1 MYDKLQKDAAFHP
14 RPRPEYDA
22 PIGRDAL
29 RAVFRRCADF
39 EERTLYVGA
48 EGSVEVYVC
57 WLDGLI
63 SAAEA
68 GENLLRP
75 LTDPRRLD
83 APDAAGCLDALLSG
97 GVFCPALCLR
107 QELDA
112 LCDDITHGR
121 CAVVF
126 AELGRAVSFD
136 VRSASARTV
145 GEPTLE
151 KSLKGSKDSF
161 VETLRVNTALLRRH
175 VATPKLKIAESCLG
189 RKSHT
194 RVAVL
199 FLEGV
204 ADGAVVRQLA
214 ARLDRIDVDAIV
226 SMGTLEELL
235 VDKPRSP
242 FPQLLHTEKPDRL
255 ASYLLDGRIGILVDG
270 IPIALVLPV
279 TFAEFMKVTG
289 DGSMNYLVAAV
300 LTALRYLALLLGLY
314 LPALYVA
321 VSSFHQEMIPTR
333 LLLSII
339 EAKKDVPFSTAAEIV
354 GMLIAFALLQEAG
367 LRLPNP
373 VGDTVSI
380 IGALIVGQAAVEAR
394 LVSPIAIIVVAVSGI
409 ACYTMPSQDMGS
421 AVRLCRTGLLLSA
434 IAAGLYGLALFSC
447 LLAAHLASLDS
458 FGVNYTAPLSAQS
471 GGGLLQILLPGPREA
486 QKLRDPLLHPQDR
499 RRQR

>member
-1 MYDKLQKDAAFHP
+1 M
-14 RPRPEYDA
+14 
-22 PIGRDAL
+22 
-29 RAVFRRCADF
+29 
-39 EERTLYVGA
+39 
-48 EGSVEVYVC
+48 
-57 WLDGLI
+57 
-63 SAAEA
+63 
-68 GENLLRP
+68 
-75 LTDPRRLD
+75 
-83 APDAAGCLDALLSG
+83 
-97 GVFCPALCLR
+97 
-107 QELDA
+107 
-112 LCDDITHGR
+112 
-121 CAVVF
+121 
-126 AELGRAVSFD
+126 
-136 VRSASARTV
+136 
-145 GEPTLE
+145 
-151 KSLKGSKDSF
+151 
-161 VETLRVNTALLRRH
+161 ETLRVNTALLRRH

>member
-1 MYDKLQKDAAFHP
+1 MYNKLQKEAAHDADT
-14 RPRPEYDA
+14 RPEYSA
-22 PIGRDAL
+22 PIGREAL
-29 RAVFRRCADF
+29 RTVFRRCADF
-39 EERTLYVGA
+39 EERTLFIGA
-48 EGSVEVYVC
+48 EGNVEVYVC

-75 LTDPRRLD
+75 LTDPSRLGAAD
-83 APDAAGCLDALLSG
+83 AEGCLALLLGG
-97 GVFCPALCLR
+97 GVFCPGLSER
-107 QELDA
+107 RELEE
-112 LCDDITHGR
+112 LCDDVTHGR

-126 AELGRAVSFD
+126 PALGRAVSAD
-136 VRSASARTV
+136 VRSPAGRAV

-161 VETLRVNTALLRRH
+161 VEALRANTALLRRH
-175 VATPKLKIAESCLG
+175 APTPRLKIAESCLG
-189 RKSHT
+189 RSSRT
-194 RVAVL
+194 RLAVL
-199 FLEGV
+199 FVEGA
-204 ADGAVVRQLA
+204 ADAAVVRELA
-214 ARLDRIDVDAIV
+214 ARLARIDVDALV
-226 SMGTLEELL
+226 SLGALEEQLA
-235 VDKPRSP
+235 DRPRSP

-255 ASYLLDGRIGILVDG
+255 AAWLLEGRVGILVDG

-279 TFAEFMKVTG
+279 SFAAFMKVTG
-289 DGSMNYLVAAV
+289 DGSMNFLVAST

-321 VSSFHQEMIPTR
+321 VSAFHQEMIPTR
-333 LLLSII
+333 LLLSVI
-339 EAKKDVPFSTAAEIV
+339 EAKRDVPFSTGAEIV

-421 AVRLCRTGLLLSA
+421 AVRLCRTGLLLA
-434 IAAGLYGLALFSC
+434 ALAAGLYGVALASC
-447 LLAAHLASLDS
+447 LLAFHLASIDS
-458 FGVNYTAPLSAQS
+458 FGTNYTAPLSGRE
-471 GGGLLQILLPGPREA
+471 GGGLLRILLPRRGLRLPEARE
-486 QKLRDPLLHPQDR
+486 R
-499 RRQR
+499 RRR

>member
-1 MYDKLQKDAAFHP
+1 
-14 RPRPEYDA
+14 
-22 PIGRDAL
+22 
-29 RAVFRRCADF
+29 
-39 EERTLYVGA
+39 
-48 EGSVEVYVC
+48 
-57 WLDGLI
+57 
-63 SAAEA
+63 
-68 GENLLRP
+68 
-75 LTDPRRLD
+75 
-83 APDAAGCLDALLSG
+83 
-97 GVFCPALCLR
+97 
-107 QELDA
+107 
-112 LCDDITHGR
+112 
-121 CAVVF
+121 
-126 AELGRAVSFD
+126 
-136 VRSASARTV
+136 
-145 GEPTLE
+145 
-151 KSLKGSKDSF
+151 
-161 VETLRVNTALLRRH
+161 
-175 VATPKLKIAESCLG
+175 
-189 RKSHT
+189 
-194 RVAVL
+194 
-199 FLEGV
+199 
-204 ADGAVVRQLA
+204 
-214 ARLDRIDVDAIV
+214 
-226 SMGTLEELL
+226 
-235 VDKPRSP
+235 
-242 FPQLLHTEKPDRL
+242 
-255 ASYLLDGRIGILVDG
+255 
-270 IPIALVLPV
+270 
-279 TFAEFMKVTG
+279 
-289 DGSMNYLVAAV
+289 MNYLVAAV

-421 AVRLCRTGLLLSA
+421 AVRLCRAGLLLSA